1 MTTAEMMEKID
12 ALAEWE
18 RLMNEAKAEAESIKD
33 SLKAELTGRG
43 VEELEVGPHILRYT
57 TVLTSRFD
65 TTGFKRIYS
74 DLYTA
79 FTKQTTSK
87 RFSVA

>member
-33 SLKAELTGRG
+33 SLKAELTERG
-43 VEELEVGPHILRYT
+43 VEELEVGHHILRYT

-65 TTGFKRIYS
+65 TTAFKKDFADIY
-74 DLYTA
+74 A
-79 FTKQTTSK
+79 EFTKQTTSK

>member
-1 MTTAEMMEKID
+1 MDTNELMQKIES
-12 ALAEWE
+12 LADWE
-18 RLMNEAKAEAESIKD
+18 RIAKEAQAEAESIKD
-33 SLKAELTGRG
+33 SLKAELTSRG

-65 TTGFKRIYS
+65 TTAFKKDFADIY
-74 DLYTA
+74 A
-79 FTKQTTSK
+79 EFTKQTMSK

>member
-1 MTTAEMMEKID
+1 MTNTELMDKITS
-12 ALAEWE
+12 LSEWE
-18 RLMNEAKAEAESIKD
+18 RIAAEAQAEVDAIKD
-33 SLKAELTGRG
+33 SLKAELTARG
-43 VEELEVGPHILRYT
+43 VEELEVGHHILRYT

-74 DLYTA
+74 DLYAA

>member
-1 MTTAEMMEKID
+1 MTNTELMDKITS
-12 ALAEWE
+12 LSEWE
-18 RLMNEAKAEAESIKD
+18 RIAAEAQAEVDAIKD
-33 SLKAELTGRG
+33 SLKAELTARG

-65 TTGFKRIYS
+65 TTAFKKDFADIY
-74 DLYTA
+74 A
-79 FTKQTTSK
+79 EFTKQTMSK

>member
-33 SLKAELTGRG
+33 RLKAELTGRG

-65 TTGFKRIYS
+65 TTAFKKDFADIY
-74 DLYTA
+74 A
-79 FTKQTTSK
+79 EFTKQTMSK

>member
-18 RLMNEAKAEAESIKD
+18 RLMNDAKAEAESIKD
-33 SLKAELTGRG
+33 SLKAELTERG
-43 VEELEVGPHILRYT
+43 VEELEVGHHILRYT

-65 TTGFKRIYS
+65 TTAFKKDFADIY
-74 DLYTA
+74 A
-79 FTKQTTSK
+79 EFAKQTTSK

>member
-1 MTTAEMMEKID
+1 MTNAELMEKINS
-12 ALAEWE
+12 LAEWE
-18 RLMNEAKAEAESIKD
+18 RMASEAQAEVEAIKD
-33 SLKAELTGRG
+33 SLKAELTERG
-43 VEELEVGPHILRYT
+43 VEELEVGHHILRYT
-57 TVLTSRFD
+57 TVLTNRFD
-65 TTGFKRIYS
+65 STGFKRIYG